1 MPRISRSLLLG
12 TLLLAAACQA
22 RPEPAEP
29 VIESARDVEA
39 TGAPVSRDVTTSAT
53 PSHAEHGAG
62 REPQALLPIML
73 GMSADITGVMQALW
87 LDDYEELSERAR
99 HLADHAPIS
108 AAEVARIRSVLG
120 AELEAFE
127 AADGAVHEA
136 AVRMSKAAD
145 ARDVDGLLKELATVQ
160 RGCVACHNTF
170 RNRLRTTAR

>member
-1 MPRISRSLLLG
+1 MSLTLRYLLLG
-12 TLLLAAACQA
+12 ALLLAAACRV
-22 RPEPAEP
+22 RPESSDPGVHGALAAEEASAPA
-29 VIESARDVEA
+29 SQDA
-39 TGAPVSRDVTTSAT
+39 TSPS

-73 GMSADITGVMQALW
+73 GMSADIAGVMQALW
-87 LDDYEELSERAR
+87 LDDYEALSARAR

-145 ARDVDGLLKELATVQ
+145 ARDVDGLLKELTIVQ

>member
-1 MPRISRSLLLG
+1 MPLTPRNLLLG
-12 TLLLAAACQA
+12 ALLLAAACQV
-22 RPEPAEP
+22 RPDSSDPGGHAALGAE
-29 VIESARDVEA
+29 E
-39 TGAPVSRDVTTSAT
+39 TSAPASQDAT
-53 PSHAEHGAG
+53 SPSPSHAEHGAG

-73 GMSADITGVMQALW
+73 GMSADIAGVMQALW

-127 AADGAVHEA
+127 AADAAVHEA

-145 ARDVDGLLKELATVQ
+145 ARDSNGLLKELAIVQ
-160 RGCVACHNTF
+160 RGCVACHSTF
-170 RNRLRTTAR
+170 RSRLRTAAR